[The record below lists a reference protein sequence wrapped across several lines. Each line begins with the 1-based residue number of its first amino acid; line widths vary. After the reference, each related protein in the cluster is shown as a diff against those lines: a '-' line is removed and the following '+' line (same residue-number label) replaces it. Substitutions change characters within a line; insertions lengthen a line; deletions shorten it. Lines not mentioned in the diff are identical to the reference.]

1 MKKNLIFFD
10 LDKTLIKIDSSYFF
24 IMSYYKN
31 PFFFYAILRKIRL
44 ISKFTFYKKL
54 TNFCE
59 KKLVDKSLDIFVE
72 AIYEHKNDEL
82 LELAKN
88 YSRESNIVVVVSSSP
103 HIYVSKV
110 AEKFE
115 AFAHDEYNKT
125 EFKSHDH
132 IRKCMETGEDL
143 FKRKVKKQKIS
154 KDFFPQDLL
163 DLMNLNSKYYFS

>member
-1 MKKNLIFFD
+1 MGC
-10 LDKTLIKIDSSYFF
+10 
-24 IMSYYKN
+24 
-31 PFFFYAILRKIRL
+31 
-44 ISKFTFYKKL
+44 KFTFYKKL

-110 AEKFE
+110 AEKFGLIGFGSYFNNE
-115 AFAHDEYNKT
+115 NFIHLQGNKKLDFLRKKFSQEEYIYKLGVSDNISDYNFSDAFE
-125 EFKSHDH
+125 SW
-132 IRKCMETGEDL
+132 
-143 FKRKVKKQKIS
+143 KKI
-154 KDFFPQDLL
+154 
-163 DLMNLNSKYYFS
+163 